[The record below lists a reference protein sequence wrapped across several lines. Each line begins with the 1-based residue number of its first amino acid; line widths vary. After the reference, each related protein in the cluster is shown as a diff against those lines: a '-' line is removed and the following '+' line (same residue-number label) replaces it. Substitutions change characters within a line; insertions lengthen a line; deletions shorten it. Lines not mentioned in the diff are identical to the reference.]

1 MASSLTHKAQT
12 LSRSVG
18 RRSFA
23 QVAANTPLP
32 KQQQHADVGA
42 AVRTEP
48 FLLEDVSKGKT
59 EEQVKALPQFTLS
72 RKAGFLPRQDPL
84 VELPRQF
91 SGLDSLLKRMTIQ
104 QYDANGNK
112 SGTGLLGHGHFGDAV
127 NHELKIDGVE
137 AKAVDAAIQ
146 SGNQQLL
153 SALFRDYCFATSAYL
168 LEPTDQ
174 SYRKTGLYSP
184 GRDRLPAQLAVPL
197 KKLADALGHQPFMEY
212 ASSYALVN
220 YKFRDPNFTGGEAG
234 RYSFDNMDL
243 IRSFQ
248 DAFGSERGFILVHI
262 VMVSFSGR
270 ALSATEDALI
280 AAAERNVPAFEEA
293 MGRLLDTYRC
303 INKAMDTMWGR
314 SLPQDYNN
322 FRSFIFGTAPKEG
335 NPMFPNGVVYEGVGS
350 EPLYYRGESGA
361 NDSLVPLL
369 DNLLEITAALPNNDL
384 TRTLRDFRSYRPK
397 NQRDYLTSLESRA
410 SLAGVKD
417 FALSGSG
424 SAKAKGLYLLM
435 VDQVREFRNRH
446 WLFARE
452 YIIKNTS
459 FEYATGGS
467 KMLSYLPHNLGV
479 VLSFLD
485 ESYASFTSADE
496 AALKAK
502 GEIELLDA
510 VHQAGSR
517 AGSQH
522 RMLQREVEKLRQD
535 AEERNKGLSAEEQQG
550 KGRGMLGEPKP
561 LQRGWVGADGVG

>member
-1 MASSLTHKAQT
+1 MSRSLASKAQQT
-12 LSRSVG
+12 LSRSVAG
-18 RRSFA
+18 RSRSFA
-23 QVAANTPLP
+23 SVAANTPLP
-32 KQQQHADVGA
+32 QQSNLGA

-48 FLLEDVSKGKT
+48 FLLEDVVQGKN
-59 EEQVKALPQFTLS
+59 EKEIDALPQFTLS
-72 RKAGFLPRQDPL
+72 RKAGFLPRQDPR
-84 VELPRQF
+84 VELPQQF
-91 SGLDSLLKRMTIQ
+91 AGLDSLLKRMTIQ

-112 SGTGLLGHGHFGDAV
+112 SGTGLLGHGQFGDAV
-127 NHELKIDGVE
+127 KHELAIGGIE
-137 AKAVDAAIQ
+137 MKAVDEAIA
-146 SGNQQLL
+146 SGNQHLL

-248 DAFGSERGFILVHI
+248 DAYGSERGFILVHI

-270 ALSATEDALI
+270 ALSATEDSLI

-293 MGRLLDTYRC
+293 MSRLLDTYRS

-335 NPMFPNGVVYEGVGS
+335 NPMFPNGVVYEGVGN

-397 NQRDYLTSLESRA
+397 NQRDYLSTLESRA
-410 SLAGVKD
+410 TMAGVKD
-417 FALSGSG
+417 FALNGSG

-435 VDQVREFRNRH
+435 IDQVREFRNRH

-452 YIIKNTS
+452 YIIKNTN

-467 KMLSYLPHNLGV
+467 KMLHYLPHNLSV

-485 ESYASFTSADE
+485 ESYASFSSVDE
-496 AALKAK
+496 GQLKAK
-502 GEIELLDA
+502 GEIKLLEQ
-510 VHQAGSR
+510 VHEAGSR
-517 AGSQH
+517 AGAQH
-522 RMLQREVEKLRQD
+522 RMLQREVERLKKD
-535 AEERNKGLSAEEQQG
+535 AEERVKGLSPEEKEF